1 MGITEVIRGNDLLTS
16 TAPQLYLYKQL
27 GFNAPQFG
35 HLPLLT
41 APDGRRLA
49 KRDLDLD
56 MGALR
61 QHYKTP
67 EAVIGKLAF
76 LAGLLEKEEPIKAAE
91 LIPLFDWQKVPK
103 ENIIV
108 N

>member
-1 MGITEVIRGNDLLTS
+1 
-16 TAPQLYLYKQL
+16 
-27 GFNAPQFG
+27 
-35 HLPLLT
+35 
-41 APDGRRLA
+41 
-49 KRDLDLD
+49 

-91 LIPLFDWQKVPK
+91 LISLFDWQKVPK